1 MAVTILHR
9 CCHGPIHAMYIP
21 NETVG
26 VAEKEIP
33 VLYDVDDIQRIFG
46 IGRTKAYQLMDS
58 SGFPSFRLNRRV
70 LVSREKLEEWIRKTS
85 GKTYVY

>member
-1 MAVTILHR
+1 MIND
-9 CCHGPIHAMYIP
+9 PINPISIAHIP
-21 NETVG
+21 GNQANADRAG
-26 VAEKEIP
+26 KEIP

-58 SGFPSFRLNRRV
+58 SGFPSFRLNRKV